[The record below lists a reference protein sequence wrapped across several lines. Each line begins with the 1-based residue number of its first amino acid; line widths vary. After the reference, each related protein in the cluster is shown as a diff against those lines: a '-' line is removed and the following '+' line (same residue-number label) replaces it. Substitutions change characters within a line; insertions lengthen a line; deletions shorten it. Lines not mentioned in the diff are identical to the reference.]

1 MNNQLQ
7 NAIKDVK
14 KGLKRFDLFELILKR
29 FVSRRTVKV
38 WTFDVME
45 IHLLFAWYL
54 QKVQVMVIVSS
65 IVS

>member
-45 IHLLFAWYL
+45 FICYLLGIFKKSKSW
-54 QKVQVMVIVSS
+54 S
-65 IVS
+65 